1 MAMSNLAD
9 GVTRV
14 LDERRQSDRFSV
26 SALPDVKDPEAAFA
40 NLTREQYEDYIK
52 DFDKFETDLIAKT
65 KDTSIIDQSRKD
77 TERQTQISKEIQQRN
92 RERYGGA
99 GLTNAQKSEQ
109 ARASQRGGALT
120 YADNVNNAREKQS
133 DVNNA
138 LLRELVGVGQG
149 VNANALS
156 GLGNASSLAAQR
168 AAAYKNSKASYS
180 NSMVGLGAT
189 LATAAFFL

>member
-1 MAMSNLAD
+1 MGTLAD
-9 GVTRV
+9 GVRDT
-14 LDERRQSDRFSV
+14 LDGRRQTDRFSV
-26 SALPDVKDPEAAFA
+26 SHLPDVKDPEAAFA

-52 DFDKFETDLIAKT
+52 NFDEFETNLIAKT

-77 TERQTQISKEIQQRN
+77 TDRQNQISKDIQKRN

-109 ARASQRGGALT
+109 DRATQRGGALAYT
-120 YADNVNNAREKQS
+120 DNVNNAREKQS
-133 DVNNA
+133 DINNA

-156 GLGNASSLAAQR
+156 GLGNASSLAASR
-168 AAAYKNSKASYS
+168 EAAYKNAKAGYS